1 MGAGLSGAAQ
11 ARRLA
16 DRDILQEATM
26 MRRCYRRLCLFA
38 SIVGREWY
46 GGRLTPC
53 EAWDVAMAM
62 YPWRED

>member
-1 MGAGLSGAAQ
+1 
-11 ARRLA
+11 
-16 DRDILQEATM
+16 M